1 MFINLGNVNVDRAN
15 LHCREAEGWTVS
27 NHAHTNISKEKVKSL
42 FLIKLLTPE
51 KRDTPLFFF
60 FSRSE
65 FDDLRE
71 KQVTQNVT
79 TFLISFLSFAEFVY
93 SYEVRCMIWIK
104 KNYVHATMTKNN
116 NCNTSLCPK
125 GTYSLVCRCD

>member
-1 MFINLGNVNVDRAN
+1 MRTRTSQKKKA
-15 LHCREAEGWTVS
+15 
-27 NHAHTNISKEKVKSL
+27 KSL
-42 FLIKLLTPE
+42 FLIKQLIPE
-51 KRDTPLFFF
+51 KRDTPLFFL

-79 TFLISFLSFAEFVY
+79 TFFISFLSFAESVY

-104 KNYVHATMTKNN
+104 NNYVHVTMTKNN
-116 NCNTSLCPK
+116 NCNASLCPR
-125 GTYSLVCRCD
+125 GT